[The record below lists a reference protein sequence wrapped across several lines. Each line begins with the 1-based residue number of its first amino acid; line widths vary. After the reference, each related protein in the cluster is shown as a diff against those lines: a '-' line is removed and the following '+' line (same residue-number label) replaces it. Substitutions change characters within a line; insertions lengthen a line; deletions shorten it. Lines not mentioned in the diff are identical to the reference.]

1 MIKKLLP
8 IYEDAIFFTSKPALL
23 PEEHY
28 LFYDDSQDE
37 WLALPKNALNE
48 AELGLLKTLFQLI
61 ESVPKTLSTE
71 AAAWHDFLLN
81 NGPVL
86 KYNPENSFR
95 FIQFFIKDV
104 GIDPLEIES
113 ALKGFFSEDVI
124 IVWENAYHGVV
135 IEEKKMVSLAEKDI
149 INLSET
155 LESDFYVRISFYIG
169 RIHPYTEKLPEH
181 FQQEKKYFRFG
192 QKHLQ
197 HTHIFTFERIF
208 PSYIAGHLPAEL
220 KLLINQEIIEA
231 LIDDAEMFATI
242 KVFLENNLN
251 ASVTA
256 KKLYIH
262 RNTLQYRIDKFVEKT
277 GIGLKDFYGA
287 FTVFLACL
295 IVEQDSKR

>member
-1 MIKKLLP
+1 MLKKLLP
-8 IYEDAIFFTSKPALL
+8 HYTDAIFFTSKPSH
-23 PEEHY
+23 PYEGHY
-28 LFYDDSQDE
+28 LFYDDHQNES
-37 WLALPKNALNE
+37 LAIPKNALEE
-48 AELGLLKTLFQLI
+48 AELELLKTLFQLI
-61 ESVPKTLSTE
+61 EPVPQTLSTE
-71 AAAWHDFLLN
+71 AALWNEFLLN
-81 NGPVL
+81 NGPGL
-86 KYNPENSFR
+86 KYNSDDSFR
-95 FIQFFIKDV
+95 FIQFSLKDS

-113 ALKGFFSEDVI
+113 ALKGFFSEDVMI
-124 IVWENAYHGVV
+124 IWENALHGVV
-135 IEEKKMVSLAEKDI
+135 IEEKKMISLAEKDI

-169 RIHPYTEKLPEH
+169 KIHPYTEKLPEL
-181 FQQEKKYFRFG
+181 FQQEKKYFHFG
-192 QKHLQ
+192 QKYLQ

-220 KLLINQEIIEA
+220 KLLINQEIKEA
-231 LIDDAEMFATI
+231 LVDDAEMFATI

-277 GIGLKDFYGA
+277 GIGFKDFYGA

-295 IVEQDSKR
+295 IVEQDSI